1 MQAISEHSST
11 VTNVQALQ
19 AHEAFSLRNP
29 NKVRALIGAFS
40 QSNPVQFHA
49 ADGSGYKLL
58 ADAIL
63 ALDEINP
70 QVAARLTGGFNQW
83 RRYDETRQDLMKA
96 ELARLVAKDG
106 LSKDVFEIASKS
118 LG

>member
-1 MQAISEHSST
+1 M
-11 VTNVQALQ
+11 
-19 AHEAFSLRNP
+19 RNP

-83 RRYDETRQDLMKA
+83 RRYDEMRQDLMKV
-96 ELARLVAKDG
+96 ELARLVGKDG